1 MGKLRAAM
9 VVGMAF
15 KVVVVGLWW
24 WISPSA
30 AASAAKSAV
39 PAAGAA
45 ADDGVPHDLL
55 VRSRGFRDLLEA
67 VRQRGTELDQR
78 EGTLA
83 ARETAMKSLEKTLG
97 DEIARLEG
105 LSKTIAGR
113 DGGPGGS
120 GAAAGPALTKV
131 YEGMKPD
138 EAGPIFDRLD
148 DATVKGI
155 LGRMKERQVGAILA
169 AMSRDRAVTITK
181 ALAADQPR
189 AAKR

>member
-1 MGKLRAAM
+1 MGKLRA
-9 VVGMAF
+9 VVIAGMAF
-15 KVVVVGLWW
+15 KVVVVGAWW
-24 WISPSA
+24 WMSASA
-30 AASAAKSAV
+30 AASAAKPV
-39 PAAGAA
+39 PAAAGA

-67 VRQRGTELDQR
+67 VRQRGTELDERAQAVA
-78 EGTLA
+78 T
-83 ARETAMKSLEKTLG
+83 RETAMKALEKTLG

-113 DGGPGGS
+113 DAGPGGN

-131 YEGMKPD
+131 YESMKPD

-148 DATVKGI
+148 DTTVKGI
-155 LGRMKERQVGAILA
+155 LRRMKERQVGAILA
-169 AMSRDRAVTITK
+169 AMSRDRAVALTK